1 MEIFIIILSIII
13 ILGIVIIISKIV
25 NYEENQK
32 RICNP
37 VLFNNNKGEPITMAD
52 TLTTVLN
59 DVKTLEQPLTLV
71 LSIFGKA
78 QNAPQIIQTLD
89 QTVNATLSIHQLA
102 NPNFSNIEQI
112 IEPLLE
118 TALNVILPGMAPV
131 IINYI
136 KIFLAFEPAIANLI

>member
-89 QTVNATLSIHQLA
+89 QTVNATLSISIKLK
-102 NPNFSNIEQI
+102 F
-112 IEPLLE
+112 
-118 TALNVILPGMAPV
+118 TAS
-131 IINYI
+131 
-136 KIFLAFEPAIANLI
+136 